1 MKLNKLAWCGV
12 VAGSM
17 AAVGC
22 GGGGGNGTDSGMPMN
37 DAFVPTMDPISV
49 TYIVD
54 TITIP
59 PTPTGPMMNIAP
71 GFNLDGKVSV
81 ESATG
86 DTCEDLIGDFTSP
99 TGETG
104 VDNQL
109 VGSLIGALEGF
120 VRDLDVQAQV
130 DEQIA
135 SGSLLL
141 AIRVNDIESF
151 ETDPDGVTLDLFLVK
166 QADCMMD
173 TCPVMGGVM
182 ADQNWVQRAMPLAT
196 GLRADIEGGELRGSV
211 PALPL
216 SFEASGTNITL
227 TISDATVGGDI
238 TADRMTN
245 AAIGGEIR
253 VEDVVMLADMIM
265 SGLGETARGLL
276 AMYADLSPSAADPQT
291 CESISAGL
299 SFTAVEGNV
308 SSM

>member
-22 GGGGGNGTDSGMPMN
+22 GGGTDPVVDSGTPMP
-37 DAFVPTMDPISV
+37 DAFVETMAPISV

-54 TITIP
+54 TISIP
-59 PTPTGPMMNIAP
+59 EAPTGAMMNIAP
-71 GFNLDGKVSV
+71 GFNLDSKVSV

-86 DTCEDLIGDFTSP
+86 DNCEDLIGDYTSP

-109 VGSLIGALEGF
+109 VGVLISTLQGF
-120 VRDLDVQAQV
+120 VSDLDVQAQV
-130 DEQIA
+130 EEQIA

-151 ETDPDGVTLDLFLVK
+151 DTDPDGVTLDLFLVK
-166 QADCMMD
+166 QADCTMD
-173 TCPVMGGVM
+173 TCPVTGGVM
-182 ADQNWVQRAMPLAT
+182 AGQDWVQRAMPLAT
-196 GLRADIEGGELRGSV
+196 GLAADIEGGTLRGSV

-216 SFEASGTNITL
+216 SFEASGTAITL

-238 TADRMTN
+238 TATSMTN

-253 VEDVVMLADMIM
+253 IDDVVMLAEMLMPGI
-265 SGLGETARGLL
+265 GETARGLL
-276 AMYADLSPSAADPQT
+276 VMYADLSPQSADPLT
-291 CESISAGL
+291 CDSISAGL
-299 SFTAVEGNV
+299 SFTAVDGNV
-308 SSM
+308 PAM